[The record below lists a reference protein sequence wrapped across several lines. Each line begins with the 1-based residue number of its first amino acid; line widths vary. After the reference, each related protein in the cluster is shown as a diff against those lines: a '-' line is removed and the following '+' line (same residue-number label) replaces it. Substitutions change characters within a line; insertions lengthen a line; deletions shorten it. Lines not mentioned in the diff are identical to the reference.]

1 MEQVLLLLLCL
12 LSIVLCFQCETV
24 THGRIYSVYFDKPFT
39 ALPQL
44 ELVAKMKGILKSDNL
59 DIVERVDDVSGT
71 LVYVSCMLS
80 SKPMNRVNYTF
91 LEESKSMYDEL
102 VLVYI
107 DANDYEPQEE
117 CDASVIDGLSY
128 AKEMVD
134 FGKPVSSLL
143 FHFDVSKRQL
153 LLCYPSDERL
163 QLSPSFSPQLLDWIR
178 DDLHSDFKFI
188 QTTIVSHV
196 QYRWIQAVTLISQL
210 DVYRSVIIQKWQQ
223 YLRSLV

>member
-1 MEQVLLLLLCL
+1 M
-12 LSIVLCFQCETV
+12 
-24 THGRIYSVYFDKPFT
+24 
-39 ALPQL
+39 
-44 ELVAKMKGILKSDNL
+44 
-59 DIVERVDDVSGT
+59 
-71 LVYVSCMLS
+71 
-80 SKPMNRVNYTF
+80 
-91 LEESKSMYDEL
+91 
-102 VLVYI
+102 YI
-107 DANDYEPQEE
+107 DANDYEPQNE

-128 AKEMVD
+128 AKGMVD

-163 QLSPSFSPQLLDWIR
+163 QLSPQLSPSFSLQLLNWIR
-178 DDLHSDFKFI
+178 DDFHSNFKFI
-188 QTTIVSHV
+188 QETIVSHV

>member
-12 LSIVLCFQCETV
+12 LSLVLCFQCETV
-24 THGRIYSVYFDKPFT
+24 THGRIYSAYFDKPFT
-39 ALPQL
+39 GLPQL

-59 DIVERVDDVSGT
+59 GIVERVDDVRGT

-80 SKPMNRVNYTF
+80 SKPMNQVNYTF

-117 CDASVIDGLSY
+117 CDVSVIDGLSY
-128 AKEMVD
+128 AEEMVD
-134 FGKPVSSLL
+134 FEKPVSSLL
-143 FHFDVSKRQL
+143 FHFDASKSQL

-163 QLSPSFSPQLLDWIR
+163 QLSPSFSEQLLDWI
-178 DDLHSDFKFI
+178 DDLHFDFKFI
-188 QTTIVSHV
+188 QATIVSHV
-196 QYRWIQAVTLISQL
+196 RNRWIQAVTLISQL
-210 DVYRSVIIQKWQQ
+210 DVYCSVIIQEWQL
-223 YLRSLV
+223 YLQSLV